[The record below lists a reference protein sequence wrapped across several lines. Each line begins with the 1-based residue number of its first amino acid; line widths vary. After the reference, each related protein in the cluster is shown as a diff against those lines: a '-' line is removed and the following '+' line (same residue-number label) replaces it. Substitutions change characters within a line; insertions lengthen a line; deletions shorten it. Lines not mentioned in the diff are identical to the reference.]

1 MGYMAIQS
9 FGTNTGQDAAAAL
22 HSLHAQGASA
32 YVIDLRGNSGGLVSA
47 GERHLINHQPATA
60 GEYSMI
66 PRQQQLWPACRASIS
81 PGWQDGGLQAEDKIE
96 GRAQCNANVVRG
108 CRP

>member
-1 MGYMAIQS
+1 MSRILSLNFRAAACREEMGAPVGYMAIQS

-47 GERHLINHQPATA
+47 GETTPWPIH
-60 GEYSMI
+60 SMHV
-66 PRQQQLWPACRASIS
+66 LVSSTFCSIC
-81 PGWQDGGLQAEDKIE
+81 GLHA
-96 GRAQCNANVVRG
+96 A
-108 CRP
+108 

>member
-1 MGYMAIQS
+1 MGYVAIQS

-47 GERHLINHQPATA
+47 GEMSFWAVH
-60 GEYSMI
+60 
-66 PRQQQLWPACRASIS
+66 
-81 PGWQDGGLQAEDKIE
+81 
-96 GRAQCNANVVRG
+96 NAHVLVSSTF
-108 CRP
+108 

>member
-47 GERHLINHQPATA
+47 GETTPWPIHNL
-60 GEYSMI
+60 YI
-66 PRQQQLWPACRASIS
+66 PVSS
-81 PGWQDGGLQAEDKIE
+81 TF
-96 GRAQCNANVVRG
+96 
-108 CRP
+108 

>member
-1 MGYMAIQS
+1 MGAPVGYMAIQS

-47 GERHLINHQPATA
+47 GETTPWLVH
-60 GEYSMI
+60 
-66 PRQQQLWPACRASIS
+66 
-81 PGWQDGGLQAEDKIE
+81 
-96 GRAQCNANVVRG
+96 NADVQVSFTS
-108 CRP
+108 